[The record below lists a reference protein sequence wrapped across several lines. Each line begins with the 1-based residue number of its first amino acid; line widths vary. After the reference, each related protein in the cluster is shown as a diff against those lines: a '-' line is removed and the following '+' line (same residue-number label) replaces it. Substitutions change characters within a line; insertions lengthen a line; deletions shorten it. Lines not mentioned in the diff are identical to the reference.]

1 MTVHRWLALIVAAHA
16 LLGVVYAQ
24 ATPPFEAPD
33 EGFHVAVIHWINSGR
48 GLPVQQ
54 PETPSDYAQE
64 GSQPPLYY
72 LVGSALTWWMPTNDW
87 EQVFVRNPRTMNG
100 YAGAVHNVNMFRPA
114 PPTTSGQTAQM
125 VAVLR
130 GYSLLLS
137 CITIVLAF
145 ALARQVWPSG
155 PKADAIVLL
164 STALVAF
171 NPKAIFINASANNDN
186 LLSVLSTAVLLLC
199 VQTLSGQAFT
209 RQRQLVLGV
218 LLGLA
223 ALTKI
228 SGLVVWPI
236 AFLTLLKLA
245 FRSASK
251 RNFDFHFLGLS
262 SLLVFGSALLVSG
275 WWYVRNLRLYGE
287 VLGLNTMVAVVG
299 ARVPEISVLELMR
312 SEWYGFYLSYWS
324 VFGVFTL
331 LASEWVHWFFHGVT
345 IVGLLGLIRL
355 FLKARGRL
363 SVFCVLLLVFC
374 VLTLIGVI
382 RWTLQTPASQGR
394 LLFGAIAPISMGL
407 AAGWLALLGERF
419 ARVGAAGLSVT
430 LAITAFIIPTVD
442 IAPKYAPPSV
452 INETQLPANLQPVR
466 AKLSNSVELIGYT
479 SDDAVLHPGQ
489 NVRITLYWRA
499 LEPTLTDD
507 TLALVVSGPGTNIVS
522 KIDSWPGR
530 GLWPTSFWTPGEIY
544 ADPYEIPL
552 AADAMT
558 PTLLRVRLWLWRAG
572 PNDRLPVRTPDGTET
587 DAVTLTVGRLT
598 ALSNLSAPPVSDG
611 STFEYGITLLG
622 YDILNTLGDI
632 NFYWQARERVPANYT
647 LFVHLVDQQGNKLAQ
662 ADGEP
667 LNGDWPTSAWE
678 PGQAFVDLRHINL
691 PSDLPLGQYSF
702 KVGWYDPVTGARLVA
717 LKPNGAPWPDNAVV
731 LELPK

>member
-54 PETPSDYAQE
+54 PETPSDYEQE

-114 PPTTSGQTAQM
+114 PPTASGQTAQM

-137 CITIVLAF
+137 CITVVLAF

-155 PKADAIVLL
+155 PKAEALVLFA
-164 STALVAF
+164 TALVAF

-199 VQTLSGQAFT
+199 VQTLNGQVLT
-209 RQRQLVLGV
+209 RRRQFLLGV

-236 AFLTLLKLA
+236 VLLTLLKLA
-245 FRSASK
+245 FRSEPRK
-251 RNFDFHFLGLS
+251 NFDFRFLVLS
-262 SLLVFGSALLVSG
+262 GLLVFGSALLVSG
-275 WWYVRNLRLYGE
+275 WWYVRNLWLYGE
-287 VLGLNTMVAVVG
+287 VLGLDTMVAVVG
-299 ARVPEISVLELMR
+299 ARMPAISVLELMR

-331 LASEWVHWFFHGVT
+331 LASEWIHWFFHILT
-345 IVGLLGLIRL
+345 LIGLLGLFVSLLNTQVRFSFVSWLLIL
-355 FLKARGRL
+355 FCA
-363 SVFCVLLLVFC
+363 
-374 VLTLIGVI
+374 LTLIGVI

-407 AAGWLALLGERF
+407 AVGWLALLGERF
-419 ARVGAAGLSVT
+419 ARVGAVSLGIA
-430 LAITAFIIPTVD
+430 LAVIALIIPIVD
-442 IAPKYAPPSV
+442 IAPKYAPPPV
-452 INETQLPANLQPVR
+452 LNETQLPADLQPVS
-466 AKLSNSVELIGYT
+466 AKLSDSVELIGYT
-479 SDDAVLHPGQ
+479 NDGAVLHAGQ
-489 NVRITLYWRA
+489 NARVTFYWRA
-499 LEPTLTDD
+499 LEPMLTDD
-507 TLALVVSGPGTNIVS
+507 TLALVVSGQGANVVS

-544 ADPYEIPL
+544 ADTFEFPL
-552 AADAMT
+552 AADAVT
-558 PTLLRVRLWLWRAG
+558 PTLLRLRLWLWRAG
-572 PNDRLPVRTPDGTET
+572 PDDRLPVRMPDRSET
-587 DAVTLTVGRLT
+587 DAVTLTIGRLT

-622 YDILNTLGDI
+622 YDILNTLGTI
-632 NFYWQARERVPANYT
+632 HFYWQARERVPANYT
-647 LFVHLVDQQGNKLAQ
+647 LFVHLVDEQGNKLAQ

-691 PSDLPLGQYSF
+691 PSDLPLDQYSF

-717 LKPNGAPWPDNAVV
+717 FKPNGEPWPDNAVV
-731 LELPK
+731 LEMPK